1 MGREDQV
8 STQSSRSDAIY
19 YSLRRAIIE
28 QALRPGMKLPEDAIG
43 EQFGVSRTS
52 VRNALVR
59 LSAEGLVDIRA
70 NKGASVAEPTLE
82 EALDIFS
89 LRRCLEREVVGR
101 LSQRITAAQLAR
113 LEAHVREEKA
123 AMNSSGPL
131 SMRLAGEF
139 HILLAELTGSK
150 PLSRYVGEIVSR
162 CSLILALY
170 SRPHSGECGVDEHLQ
185 LIEALRRGDPE
196 RAMAVMEHHLGAV
209 EERAQIR
216 EQISVSDIRS
226 ILSAYARSA

>member
-1 MGREDQV
+1 M

-28 QALRPGMKLPEDAIG
+28 QALLPGMKLPEDTIG

-101 LSQRITAAQLAR
+101 LSQSITAEELEELA
-113 LEAHVREEKA
+113 AHVCEEKA
-123 AMNSSGPL
+123 AVNTPGPL

-150 PLSRYVGEIVSR
+150 PLVRYVSEIVSR
-162 CSLILALY
+162 CSLIMALY
-170 SRPHSGECGVDEHLQ
+170 SRPHSGECGVDEHLRI
-185 LIEALRRGDPE
+185 IEALRQRDPDQ
-196 RAMAVMEHHLGAV
+196 AMRVMEHHLGAV
-209 EERAQIR
+209 EDRAQIR
-216 EQISVSDIRS
+216 EQMTVPDIRS
-226 ILSAYARSA
+226 ILSEYARTA

>member
-1 MGREDQV
+1 MD
-8 STQSSRSDAIY
+8 TQATRSDAIY

-28 QALRPGMKLPEDAIG
+28 QALLPGMKLPEDAIG
-43 EQFGVSRTS
+43 DQFGVSRTS

-59 LSAEGLVDIRA
+59 LNAEGLVDIRP
-70 NKGASVAEPTLE
+70 NRGAAVAEPTLE

-101 LSQRITAAQLAR
+101 LCRSITETELAE
-113 LEAHVREEKA
+113 LEAHVAEEQK

-150 PLSRYVGEIVSR
+150 PLVRYVSEIVSR

-170 SRPHSGECGVDEHLQ
+170 SRPHSGKCGVDEHLQ
-185 LIEALRRGDPE
+185 LIDALRRGDPQA
-196 RAMAVMEHHLGAV
+196 AMNVMEHHLGAV
-209 EERAQIR
+209 QERAQIR
-216 EQISVSDIRS
+216 EPNEIPDIRS
-226 ILSAYARSA
+226 ILSEYARTA

>member
-1 MGREDQV
+1 M

-28 QALRPGMKLPEDAIG
+28 QALLPGMKLPEDTIG

-59 LSAEGLVDIRA
+59 LSAEGLVDIRT

-101 LSQRITAAQLAR
+101 LSQQITVEELR
-113 LEAHVREEKA
+113 ELEAHVHEEKA
-123 AMNSSGPL
+123 AMNTPGPL

-150 PLSRYVGEIVSR
+150 PLARYVSEIVSR

-170 SRPHSGECGVDEHLQ
+170 SRPHSGECGVDEHLRI
-185 LIEALRRGDPE
+185 IEALRQRDPDQ
-196 RAMAVMEHHLGAV
+196 AMRVMEHHLGAV
-209 EERAQIR
+209 EDRAQIR
-216 EQISVSDIRS
+216 EQMAVPDIRS
-226 ILSAYARSA
+226 ILSEYARTA

>member
-1 MGREDQV
+1 V
-8 STQSSRSDAIY
+8 TTQSSRAEAIY

-59 LSAEGLVDIRA
+59 LNAEGLVDIRP
-70 NKGASVAEPTLE
+70 NKGACVAEPTLE

-89 LRRCLEREVVGR
+89 LRRSLEREVVNR
-101 LSQRITAAQLAR
+101 LSKRITPAE
-113 LEAHVREEKA
+113 LEELEGHVEEEKR
-123 AMNSSGPL
+123 AMNSTGPL

-150 PLSRYVGEIVSR
+150 QLTRYVSEIVSR
-162 CSLILALY
+162 CSLIMALY
-170 SRPHSGECGVDEHLQ
+170 SRPHSSECGVDEHMRI
-185 LIEALRRGDPE
+185 IEALRRRDPE
-196 RAMAVMEHHLGAV
+196 QAMHVMEHHLGAV

-216 EQISVSDIRS
+216 EQIEAPDIRS
-226 ILSAYARSA
+226 ILSEYARPA

>member
-1 MGREDQV
+1 LD
-8 STQSSRSDAIY
+8 TQATRSDAIY

-28 QALRPGMKLPEDAIG
+28 QALLPGMKLPEDAIG
-43 EQFGVSRTS
+43 DQFGVSRTS

-59 LSAEGLVDIRA
+59 LNAEGLVDIRP
-70 NKGASVAEPTLE
+70 NRGAAVAEPTLE

-101 LSQRITAAQLAR
+101 LCRSITESELSE
-113 LEAHVREEKA
+113 LEAHVADEEKA
-123 AMNSSGPL
+123 MDTSGPL

-150 PLSRYVGEIVSR
+150 PLVRYVSEIVSR

-170 SRPHSGECGVDEHLQ
+170 SRPHSGKCGVDEHLQ
-185 LIEALRRGDPE
+185 LIDALRKGDPE
-196 RAMAVMEHHLGAV
+196 TAMHVMEHHLGAV
-209 EERAQIR
+209 QDRAQIR
-216 EQISVSDIRS
+216 DPGEAPDIRS
-226 ILSAYARSA
+226 ILSEYARTA